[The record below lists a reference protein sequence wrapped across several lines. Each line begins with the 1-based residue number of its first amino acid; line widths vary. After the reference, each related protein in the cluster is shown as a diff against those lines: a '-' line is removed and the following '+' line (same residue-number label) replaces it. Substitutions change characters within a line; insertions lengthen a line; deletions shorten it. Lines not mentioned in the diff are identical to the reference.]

1 MEIVFVDTNIL
12 IEFLKGNKE
21 ILDKVGGFNNIC
33 TSEIVLME
41 LYQGARNKQ
50 DLLYIKKSL
59 KGLKIVETTSEIISL
74 AKDILEKYNLSHN
87 AKIYDS
93 IIAATVLVYD
103 LKLWTLN
110 LKDFIYIDNI
120 RLMKR

>member
-1 MEIVFVDTNIL
+1 LEIVFVDTNIL

>member
-1 MEIVFVDTNIL
+1 MFVDTNIL

-21 ILDKVGGFNNIC
+21 ILEKVGGFNNIC

-59 KGLKIVETTSEIISL
+59 KGLKIVETTSEIM
-74 AKDILEKYNLSHN
+74 
-87 AKIYDS
+87 
-93 IIAATVLVYD
+93 
-103 LKLWTLN
+103 
-110 LKDFIYIDNI
+110 DFKFERFY
-120 RLMKR
+120 LY

>member
-1 MEIVFVDTNIL
+1 LEIVFVDTNIL
-12 IEFLKGNKE
+12 IELLKGNDE
-21 ILDKVGGFNNIC
+21 ILDKIGGFDNIC

-41 LYQGARNKQ
+41 LYQGARNKR

-120 RLMKR
+120 KLIK